1 MLIRDIQVFNKESN
15 ALDTWDQS
23 ANTCIL
29 IAFQLMF
36 YLIEKKTS
44 RWLTI
49 KKNYIYAYKRHKACL
64 KWPCWYLKNTNHV
77 AIFFSWSFLFNSY
90 PKFQVNWF
98 KWMCW
103 SLFVFWGFF
112 FNVYD
117 QIPYYFASSINLI
130 NINQLNLH
138 WLARLSV
145 LM

>member
-77 AIFFSWSFLFNSY
+77 AIFFPDLFFLIHTQSFKSIDSNECVDLCF
-90 PKFQVNWF
+90 
-98 KWMCW
+98 
-103 SLFVFWGFF
+103 LGFF

-145 LM
+145 FM

>member
-49 KKNYIYAYKRHKACL
+49 KKNYIYANKRHKACL

-77 AIFFSWSFLFNSY
+77 AIFFPDLFFLIHTQSFKSIDSNECVDLCFLG
-90 PKFQVNWF
+90 V
-98 KWMCW
+98 
-103 SLFVFWGFF
+103 F